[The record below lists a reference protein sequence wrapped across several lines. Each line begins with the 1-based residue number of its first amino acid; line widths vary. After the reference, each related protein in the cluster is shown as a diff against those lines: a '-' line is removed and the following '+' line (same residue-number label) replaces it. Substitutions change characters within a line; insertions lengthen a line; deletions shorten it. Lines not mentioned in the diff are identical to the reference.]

1 MFSFRIPQTNYYS
14 MLYLYIKNIANII
27 KDKHFN
33 SIMIALLVEINHNY
47 AKNKQMSQMITDA
60 RTGIGS

>member
-1 MFSFRIPQTNYYS
+1 